1 MKKRVPSLDEL
12 SREEKVRR
20 YRTAAKVMHLL
31 AAKSPLSSVYYLSRA
46 IEYEK
51 LAEEEEERV
60 GVS

>member
-12 SREEKVRR
+12 SPQEKVRM

-46 IEYEK
+46 IEYER
-51 LAEEEEERV
+51 LAEDEEKRV
-60 GVS
+60 EAS